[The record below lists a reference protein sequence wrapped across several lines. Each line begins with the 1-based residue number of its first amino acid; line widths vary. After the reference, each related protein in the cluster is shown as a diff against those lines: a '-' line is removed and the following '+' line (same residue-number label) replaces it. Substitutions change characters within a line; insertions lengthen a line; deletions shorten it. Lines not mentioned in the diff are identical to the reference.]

1 MVVRRGKPIVALA
14 VAVVASMTL
23 MLTACTSDE
32 PATARGGN
40 AGPDDTPVAY
50 QEPVKLSSEN
60 GVLEVRLSAHQG
72 TVDLDTV
79 SEPVTNFLV
88 FGYEVLQG
96 TSSDGSTTGDDIYPA
111 PTLRVDP
118 GERLI
123 IHYDNDLRNLTIE
136 DFYDPAFTPAGG
148 EVPIYPRP
156 STRRR

>member
-1 MVVRRGKPIVALA
+1 MVVRRRKPIVVIA
-14 VAVVASMTL
+14 VTVVASMTL

-40 AGPDDTPVAY
+40 AGPDGTPVAY

-79 SEPVTNFLV
+79 SEPVSGFLV
-88 FGYEVLQG
+88 FGYEVLRG
-96 TSSDGSTTGDDIYPA
+96 TSSDGSTTGDDVYPA

-118 GERLI
+118 GDAGVLSAEVC
-123 IHYDNDLRNLTIE
+123 HCLTKSLLACLAE
-136 DFYDPAFTPAGG
+136 P
-148 EVPIYPRP
+148 VPRYSRDHDEPP
-156 STRRR
+156 KA